1 MEANITQ
8 DLIEKYYEGLNEIFI
23 VLKHT
28 DKVAM
33 SDLIKKKGL
42 SQETRDVL
50 KNGNVI
56 KITGLGRAS
65 RWKWITIPPTKQMA
79 LKTIKEIQLAT
90 KKLNKI
96 QRKRVENKIEEV
108 KQVLPKK
115 EEEPKRGGSR
125 PNSGRKSKVV
135 EFDHF
140 KKEMLKN
147 TKQTIEFSLFWGLI
161 KYKKQ

>member
-8 DLIEKYYEGLNEIFI
+8 DLIDKYYEGLNEIFI

-42 SQETRDVL
+42 SEETRNVL

-56 KITGLGRAS
+56 KMTGLRKTS

-79 LKTIKEIQLAT
+79 LKTIKEIQLVR
-90 KKLNKI
+90 KKVNKI
-96 QRKRVENKIEEV
+96 QREKVKNKTEEV
-108 KQVLPKK
+108 KQVLPEK
-115 EEEPKRGGSR
+115 EEEPKRGGAR

-147 TKQTIEFSLFWGLI
+147 TKQVIEFSLFWGLI